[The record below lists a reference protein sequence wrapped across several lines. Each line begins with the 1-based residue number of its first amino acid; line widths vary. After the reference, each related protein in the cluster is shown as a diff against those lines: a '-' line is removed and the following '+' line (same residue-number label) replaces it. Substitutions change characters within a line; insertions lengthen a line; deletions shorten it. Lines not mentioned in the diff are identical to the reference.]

1 MSDADRESAGRES
14 IAEVLE
20 AMRERCAD
28 LDTMA
33 ANEPSRNVREN
44 AAARGLELCRW
55 ISRLADALGEAT
67 EVPQA
72 AKLLEAHHA
81 WVRRMPTLLGS
92 DAQAQARKVQ
102 E

>member
-1 MSDADRESAGRES
+1 MSAERESVAD
-14 IAEVLE
+14 VLE

-33 ANEPSRNVREN
+33 ANEPSRNVRDN

-55 ISRLADALGEAT
+55 ISRLAAAVGEAD

-72 AKLLEAHHA
+72 AKLLEAHRA

-92 DAQAQARKVQ
+92 NGQEQAEKVQ
-102 E
+102 Q